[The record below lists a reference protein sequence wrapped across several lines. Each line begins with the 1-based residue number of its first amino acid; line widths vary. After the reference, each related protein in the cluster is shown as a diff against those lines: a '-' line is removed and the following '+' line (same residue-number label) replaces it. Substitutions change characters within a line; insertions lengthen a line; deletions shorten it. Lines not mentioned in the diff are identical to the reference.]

1 MSSEISTRRK
11 APRGSRHQADPLP
24 AERTHAASK
33 DGEREIRS
41 KPDPTSSVAE
51 ASVFQPWHLFA
62 IATLFASSAAAL
74 AVRGTSPTN
83 VIFVCITVLTAG
95 WAAYAVYRTLSPLV
109 QPERVEVPEMVGGRT
124 RAALEREKTLVL
136 RAIKEL
142 EFDRAMGKVSEAD
155 WQEMTG
161 RLRAR
166 AVRLIRQLDS
176 GSAVYRDLI
185 EKELAAREASA
196 GARAAASRQPA
207 AGAAFILVA
216 ALGALLSAN
225 TVQAQMGGT
234 GGGAGMPDAKAMSG
248 IARPSETV
256 PTGSVS
262 VRLVRGQIF
271 NLVTDH
277 PVEFV
282 IDGKRQTVKTD
293 ATGHAVA
300 SGLRAGAT
308 VRAEATLDGERLE
321 SQEFQVP
328 QQGGVVLM
336 LVASDKT
343 AQQQMAKDAVPGTV
357 VLGSQSRAVLEFD
370 DEVLQ
375 VFYLL
380 DIVNN
385 GSAPVKTS
393 APLVFQMPDA
403 AQNTSII
410 EGSSPAAK
418 AKGRQVIVTGPFA
431 PGTTSVQVG
440 FQLPPGHS
448 ASLRLPL
455 PVDYLQPTVIAEKAG
470 GTMTVDSPQ
479 LPSRR
484 EAADSGK
491 LYVMAAG
498 PGLKAGQTFEF
509 EVTGIP
515 SHPTWPRNVALALAG
530 LLLAG
535 GAWASWV
542 RRGRSSGE
550 AAARR
555 ALERRREAIF
565 AELLP
570 IEQRRKSGESVSP
583 DDDARR
589 AVLVAELENI
599 YGELD
604 AEAGGPRPE
613 QGFAA

>member
-1 MSSEISTRRK
+1 VAR
-11 APRGSRHQADPLP
+11 
-24 AERTHAASK
+24 
-33 DGEREIRS
+33 
-41 KPDPTSSVAE
+41 PDPAAE
-51 ASVFQPWHLFA
+51 GGALQPWHLFA
-62 IATLFASSAAAL
+62 IATLLASSAAAV

-95 WAAYAVYRTLSPLV
+95 WAAYAVYRTLAPLV
-109 QPERVEVPEMVGGRT
+109 QPESVEVPEMVGGRT

-196 GARAAASRQPA
+196 GAKSTIRQPA
-207 AGAAFILVA
+207 AGAALVLA
-216 ALGALLSAN
+216 VVAGSLLSAN
-225 TVQAQMGGT
+225 PVLAQMGGM
-234 GGGAGMPDAKAMSG
+234 GGPAGMPDAKAMSG

-262 VRLVRGQIF
+262 VRLVRGQIS
-271 NLVTDH
+271 NLVIDH
-277 PVEFV
+277 PVDFLV
-282 IDGKRQTVKTD
+282 GGKRQTVKTD
-293 ATGHAVA
+293 ATGHAIV
-300 SGLRAGAT
+300 SGLAPGT
-308 VRAEATLDGERLE
+308 GVRAEATVDGERLE

-336 LVASDKT
+336 LVATDKT
-343 AQQQMAKDAVPGTV
+343 AQQRMAMEAVPGTV
-357 VLGSQSRAVLEFD
+357 VLGSQSRAVLQFD

-385 GSAPVKTS
+385 GSAPVKIA
-393 APLVFQMPDA
+393 APLLFEMPHS
-403 AQNTSII
+403 AQNTAVL

-418 AKGRQVIVTGPFA
+418 AKGRQVTVTGPFP
-431 PGTTSVQVG
+431 PGSTSVQVG
-440 FQLPPGHS
+440 FQLPPGS
-448 ASLRLPL
+448 AARVRLPL
-455 PVDYLQPTVIAEKAG
+455 PVDYAQPTVIAEKAG
-470 GTMTVDSPQ
+470 GTMSVESPQ

-484 EAADSGK
+484 EANDSGK
-491 LYVMAAG
+491 VYVMAAG
-498 PGLKAGQTFEF
+498 PPLKAGQTFEF
-509 EVTGIP
+509 DITGIP
-515 SHPTWPRNVALALAG
+515 SHPSWPRTVALILAVV
-530 LLLAG
+530 LLSA
-535 GAWASWV
+535 GAWASW
-542 RRGRSSGE
+542 RRGRTSGE
-550 AAARR
+550 AAARE
-555 ALERRREAIF
+555 ALQRRREAIF
-565 AELLP
+565 AQLLQ
-570 IEQRRKSGESVSP
+570 IEQRSKNGVLVTP

-589 AVLVAELENI
+589 ATLIAELENI

-604 AEAGGPRPE
+604 AEAGGPRHE